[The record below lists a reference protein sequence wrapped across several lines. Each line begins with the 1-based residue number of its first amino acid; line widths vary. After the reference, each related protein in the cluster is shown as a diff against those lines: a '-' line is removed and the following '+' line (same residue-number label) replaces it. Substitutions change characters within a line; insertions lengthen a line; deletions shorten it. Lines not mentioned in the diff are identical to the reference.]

1 MSEATAGTGF
11 GAIQSQLKGLKARAD
26 EVKTLLEQ
34 QQALL
39 RRRGIKLPAS
49 AIDKLWTLRSRIDKL
64 SVALVDTHMQLQQ
77 LRRLAD
83 TTALVNSAQ
92 ETDEVLNQV
101 MDTVIQLTQAERGY
115 IVLKHRDSGELEFK
129 VARGLSAEETAAGG
143 RIVSWS
149 VINMVAESG
158 EPLLTV
164 DAGAD
169 EQFSHSESIAGFSL
183 LSILAV
189 PLVARDEVIGVAYCD
204 NRIMA
209 GLFKENELGLLT
221 SFGQQA
227 AVAIEN
233 ARLFEDIRAQMAL
246 IEEMQ
251 VRLSNIFASI
261 GSGVITVNGENRV
274 LVCNEAAEAITG
286 TTNAQASGMP
296 LNAVLPQ
303 VTDNFFESVERV
315 RRDQTQY
322 IWAERFEHH
331 GRQRYWQVVASPLR
345 GDDQVSRGV
354 ALVID
359 DLTERKEQEE
369 QRRLLGTFVPEALL
383 ENIGSISELD
393 TSPAERTISA
403 MFADVDGFTAFSE
416 YLQPEDLM
424 RLINRYLGAASDAI
438 NEYDGVVD
446 QYLGDAIRALWNS
459 QLNQQEDH
467 ALRAVGAAQAIL
479 KAVDALHEVVES
491 DQALRFCIGIH
502 TAHSVLGMVGGAD
515 RIEFAALGE
524 APDVGKFLQENA
536 EPGEIIISAETYALV
551 KDQVAA
557 DAMPAR
563 KSKAGFEHIET
574 IYRVLPR
581 AGSDNGADGAKPTPP
596 PGPLPDESRRES

>member
-1 MSEATAGTGF
+1 MSEATSATGF
-11 GAIQSQLKGLKARAD
+11 SAIQSQLKGLKSRAD
-26 EVKTLLEQ
+26 DIKTLLEQ
-34 QQALL
+34 QQELL
-39 RRRGIKLPAS
+39 RRRGISLPPN
-49 AIDKLWTLRSRIDKL
+49 AIDRLSTVRASIDKL
-64 SVALVDTHMQLQQ
+64 SVALVDSHMQLQQ
-77 LRRLAD
+77 LRRLAE

-92 ETDEVLNQV
+92 ETDQVLNEV
-101 MDTVIQLTQAERGY
+101 METVIQLTQAERGY
-115 IVLKHRDSGELEFK
+115 IVLRNRETGELEFT

-189 PLVARDEVIGVAYCD
+189 PLIARDEVIGVAYCD

-209 GLFKENELGLLT
+209 GLFKENELELLT

-251 VRLSNIFASI
+251 ARLSNIFASI
-261 GSGVITVNGENRV
+261 GSGVITVNGENCV
-274 LVCNEAAEAITG
+274 LVCNEAAETITG
-286 TTNAQASGMP
+286 TTNAKACGMR

-303 VTDNFFESVERV
+303 VTEGFYDSVERV
-315 RRDQTQY
+315 RREQTQH
-322 IWAERFEHH
+322 IWAERFEYL

-345 GDDQVSRGV
+345 GDNHVNHGV

-369 QRRLLGTFVPEALL
+369 QRRLLGTFVPEVLL

-424 RLINRYLGAASDAI
+424 RIINRYLGAASDAI
-438 NEYDGVVD
+438 NAHDGIVD
-446 QYLGDAIRALWNS
+446 QYLGDAIKALWNS
-459 QLNQQEDH
+459 QLNQQDDH
-467 ALRAVGAAQAIL
+467 AIRAVEAAQAIL
-479 KAVDALHEVVES
+479 HEVEALHEVV
-491 DQALRFCIGIH
+491 DRDHALHFCIGIH
-502 TAHSVLGMVGGAD
+502 SGHSVLGMVGGAD

-536 EPGEIIISAETYALV
+536 EPGEIIISAETYELV
-551 KDQVAA
+551 KDRVYAEPIPTRKPKA
-557 DAMPAR
+557 D
-563 KSKAGFEHIET
+563 FEHINT
-574 IYRVLPR
+574 IYRVVAR
-581 AGSDNGADGAKPTPP
+581 SASDNGASA
-596 PGPLPDESRRES
+596 S

>member
-1 MSEATAGTGF
+1 MSEVAKATGF
-11 GAIQSQLKGLKARAD
+11 SAIQTQLKGLKTRAD

-39 RRRGIKLPAS
+39 RRRGISLPAS
-49 AIDKLWTLRSRIDKL
+49 AIDRLWTVRSSIDKL
-64 SVALVDTHMQLQQ
+64 SVALVETHMQLQQ
-77 LRRLAD
+77 LRRLAE
-83 TTALVNSAQ
+83 TTALVNSGQ
-92 ETDEVLNQV
+92 ETDEVLNEV
-101 MDTVIQLTQAERGY
+101 MENVIQLTQAERGY
-115 IVLKHRDSGELEFK
+115 IVLKNRDTGELEFT

-189 PLVARDEVIGVAYCD
+189 PLIARDEVIGVAYCD

-233 ARLFEDIRAQMAL
+233 ARLFENIRAQLAL

-251 VRLSNIFASI
+251 GRLSNIFASI
-261 GSGVITVNGENRV
+261 GSGVITVNGENCV

-286 TTNAQASGMP
+286 AANANACGLP
-296 LNAVLPQ
+296 LNELLPQ
-303 VTDNFFESVERV
+303 VTEGFYESIERV
-315 RRDQTQY
+315 RREQTQH
-322 IWAERFEHH
+322 IWAERFERH

-345 GDDQVSRGV
+345 SDDQVNHGV

-369 QRRLLGTFVPEALL
+369 QRRLLGTFVSDALL

-424 RLINRYLGAASDAI
+424 RIINRYLGAASDAI
-438 NEYDGVVD
+438 TAHDGIVD
-446 QYLGDAIRALWNS
+446 QYLGDAIKALWNS
-459 QLNQQEDH
+459 QLNQQDDH
-467 ALRAVGAAQAIL
+467 ALRAVQAAQAIL
-479 KAVDALHEVVES
+479 GEMDALHEVVDKHHE
-491 DQALRFCIGIH
+491 LHFCIGIH
-502 TAHSVLGMVGGAD
+502 SGHSVLGMVGGAN

-536 EPGEIIISAETYALV
+536 EPGEIIISAETYELV
-551 KDQVAA
+551 KDQVHAQP
-557 DAMPAR
+557 MPPR
-563 KSKAGFEHIET
+563 KQKAGFEHINT
-574 IYRVLPR
+574 IYRVLSR
-581 AGSDNGADGAKPTPP
+581 GASENGASG
-596 PGPLPDESRRES
+596 S

>member
-1 MSEATAGTGF
+1 MSELAGAGGF
-11 GAIQSQLKGLKARAD
+11 SAIQTQLKDLKNRAD

-34 QQALL
+34 QQELL
-39 RRRGIKLPAS
+39 RRRGISLPAN
-49 AIDKLWTLRSRIDKL
+49 AIDRLWSVRSSIDKL
-64 SVALVDTHMQLQQ
+64 SLGLVETQMQLQQ

-92 ETDEVLNQV
+92 ETDLVLNEV
-101 MDTVIQLTQAERGY
+101 METVIQLTQAERGY
-115 IVLKHRDSGELEFK
+115 IVLKNRETGELEFK

-189 PLVARDEVIGVAYCD
+189 PLIARDEVIGVAYCD

-246 IEEMQ
+246 IEEMHA
-251 VRLSNIFASI
+251 RLSNIFASI
-261 GSGVITVNGENRV
+261 GSGVITVNGENCV

-286 TTNAQASGMP
+286 TTNAKACGMQ
-296 LNAVLPQ
+296 LSAVLPH
-303 VTDNFFESVERV
+303 VTESFYDSVERV
-315 RRDQTQY
+315 RREQMQH
-322 IWAERFEHH
+322 IWAERFEHQ

-345 GDDQVSRGV
+345 GDEQVNHGV

-393 TSPAERTISA
+393 TSPAEGTISA
-403 MFADVDGFTAFSE
+403 MFVDVRGFTAFSE
-416 YLQPEDLM
+416 TLQPEDLM
-424 RLINRYLGAASDAI
+424 RVVNRYLGAASDAI
-438 NEYDGVVD
+438 NEHDGIVD
-446 QYLGDAIRALWNS
+446 QYLGDAITAFWNS
-459 QLNQQEDH
+459 QLNQQDDH
-467 ALRAVGAAQAIL
+467 AARAVRAAEAIL
-479 KAVDALHEVVES
+479 DEVRALHEVVDKDHE
-491 DQALRFCIGIH
+491 LHFGIGIH
-502 TAHSVLGMVGGAD
+502 TGHSVMGMVGGAD

-524 APDVGKFLQENA
+524 APDVGRFLQENA
-536 EPGEIIISAETYALV
+536 EPGEIVISPTTYELVRDQIQAEAL
-551 KDQVAA
+551 
-557 DAMPAR
+557 PAR
-563 KSKAGFEHIET
+563 KMKAGFEDLST
-574 IYRVLPR
+574 IYRVIPR
-581 AGSDNGADGAKPTPP
+581 NGLGSGA
-596 PGPLPDESRRES
+596 

>member
-1 MSEATAGTGF
+1 MSELASASGF
-11 GAIQSQLKGLKARAD
+11 SAIQSQLKSLKTRAD
-26 EVKTLLEQ
+26 EVKTMLEQ
-34 QQALL
+34 QGELL
-39 RRRGIKLPAS
+39 RRRGISLPAN
-49 AIDKLWTLRSRIDKL
+49 AIDRLWTIRSRFDKL
-64 SVALVDTHMQLQQ
+64 SVGLVDTHLQLQQ
-77 LRRLAD
+77 LRRLAE

-92 ETDEVLNQV
+92 ETDAVLNEV
-101 MDTVIQLTQAERGY
+101 METVIQLTQAERGY
-115 IVLKHRDSGELEFK
+115 IVLKNRESGALEFA

-189 PLVARDEVIGVAYCD
+189 PLIARDEVIGVAYCD

-251 VRLSNIFASI
+251 ARLSNIFASI
-261 GSGVITVNGENRV
+261 GSGVITINGDNRV

-286 TTNAQASGMP
+286 ASNETARG
-296 LNAVLPQ
+296 LRLQEVLPP
-303 VTDNFFESVERV
+303 VTDDFYDSIERV
-315 RRDQTQY
+315 RREQTQH
-322 IWAERFEHH
+322 IWAERFERQ

-345 GDDQVSRGV
+345 SDDHVYHGV

-369 QRRLLGTFVPEALL
+369 QRRLLGTFVPDVLL
-383 ENIGSISELD
+383 QNIGSISELD

-424 RLINRYLGAASDAI
+424 RIINRYLGAASDVI
-438 NEYDGVVD
+438 NDHDGIVD
-446 QYLGDAIRALWNS
+446 QYLGDAIKALWNS
-459 QLNQQEDH
+459 QLNQQDDH
-467 ALRAVGAAQAIL
+467 AQRAVQTALAIL
-479 KAVDALHEVVES
+479 EEVESLHEVVAKE
-491 DQALRFCIGIH
+491 QALRFCIGIH
-502 TAHSVLGMVGGAD
+502 TGHAVLGMVGGAD

-551 KDQVAA
+551 KDSI
-557 DAMPAR
+557 PAEPLPTR
-563 KSKAGFEHIET
+563 KAKAGFEAIDT

-581 AGSDNGADGAKPTPP
+581 RRPANGAPGAS
-596 PGPLPDESRRES
+596 D

>member
-1 MSEATAGTGF
+1 MNEAASASGF
-11 GAIQSQLKGLKARAD
+11 GAIQTQLKGLKTRAD
-26 EVKTLLEQ
+26 EVKTLLERQ
-34 QQALL
+34 QELL
-39 RRRGIKLPAS
+39 RRRGISLPAS
-49 AIDKLWTLRSRIDKL
+49 AIDHLWTVRSSVDKL
-64 SVALVDTHMQLQQ
+64 SFALVDTHMQLQQ

-92 ETDEVLNQV
+92 ETDEVLNEV
-101 MDTVIQLTQAERGY
+101 METVIQLTQAERGY
-115 IVLKHRDSGELEFK
+115 IVLRNRETDELEFT

-149 VINMVAESG
+149 VINKVADSG

-189 PLVARDEVIGVAYCD
+189 PLIARDEVIGVAYCD
-204 NRIMA
+204 NRIIA

-261 GSGVITVNGENRV
+261 GSGVITVNGENCV
-274 LVCNEAAEAITG
+274 LVCNEAAEDITG
-286 TTNAQASGMP
+286 TTNAKACGMP
-296 LNAVLPQ
+296 LNAVLPH
-303 VTDNFFESVERV
+303 VTDNFYDSVERV
-315 RRDQTQY
+315 RQERMQH
-322 IWAERFEHH
+322 IWAERFEHQ

-345 GDDQVSRGV
+345 GDDQVNHGV

-424 RLINRYLGAASDAI
+424 RIINRYLGAASDVI
-438 NEYDGVVD
+438 NEHDGIVD
-446 QYLGDAIRALWNS
+446 QYLGDAIKALWNS
-459 QLNQQEDH
+459 QLNQQDDH
-467 ALRAVGAAQAIL
+467 ALRAVRAAQAIL
-479 KAVDALHEVVES
+479 HEVQALHEVV
-491 DQALRFCIGIH
+491 DKDHTLDFCIGIH
-502 TAHSVLGMVGGAD
+502 TGHSVLGMVGGAN

-536 EPGEIIISAETYALV
+536 QPGEIIISAETYDLV
-551 KDQVAA
+551 KDQVQAA
-557 DAMPAR
+557 PMAIR
-563 KSKAGFEHIET
+563 KPKAGFERFDT
-574 IYRVLPR
+574 VYRVLLPG
-581 AGSDNGADGAKPTPP
+581 ASDNGANGAQ
-596 PGPLPDESRRES
+596 

>member
-1 MSEATAGTGF
+1 MSQQAQTQGF
-11 GAIQSQLKGLKARAD
+11 SAIQAEVRGLKQRAD
-26 EVKTLLEQ
+26 EIKTLLEQ
-34 QQALL
+34 QQELL
-39 RRRGIKLPAS
+39 RRRGINLPAN
-49 AIDKLWTLRSRIDKL
+49 AIDRLWTLRSSIDQL
-64 SVALVDTHMQLQQ
+64 SVGLVDSHMQLQQ
-77 LRRLAD
+77 LRRLAE
-83 TTALVNSAQ
+83 TTALVNSPQ

-101 MDTVIQLTQAERGY
+101 METVIQLTQAERGY
-115 IVLKHRDSGELEFK
+115 IVLKNRETGELEFK

-158 EPLLTV
+158 EPLLTM

-169 EQFSHSESIAGFSL
+169 DKFSHSESIAGFSL

-189 PLVARDEVIGVAYCD
+189 PLKARDEVIGVAYCD

-233 ARLFEDIRAQMAL
+233 ARLFEDIRSQLAL

-261 GSGVITVNGENRV
+261 GSGVITINNENCV
-274 LVCNEAAEAITG
+274 IVCNEAAEEITG
-286 TTNAQASGMP
+286 ASNEEAVG
-296 LNAVLPQ
+296 LHLREVLPH
-303 VTDNFFESVERV
+303 VTESFFEYIELV
-315 RRDQTQY
+315 RREHTQH
-322 IWAERFEHH
+322 IWAERFEHQ

-345 GDDQVSRGV
+345 GDDEVSHGV

-369 QRRLLGTFVPEALL
+369 QRRLLGTFIPEALL
-383 ENIGSISELD
+383 ANIGSISELD
-393 TSPAERTISA
+393 TSPAEHTISA
-403 MFADVDGFTAFSE
+403 MFADVRGFTAFSE

-424 RLINRYLGAASDAI
+424 RIVNRYLGAASDAI
-438 NEYDGVVD
+438 TRHDGIVD
-446 QYLGDAIRALWNS
+446 QYLGDAITALWNT
-459 QLNQQEDH
+459 QLNHQDDH
-467 ALRAVGAAQAIL
+467 ALRAVRAAHAILAEAQAIHDVL
-479 KAVDALHEVVES
+479 DVDQRLH
-491 DQALRFCIGIH
+491 FGIGIH
-502 TAHSVLGMVGGAD
+502 TGHSVLGMVGGAN

-536 EPGEIIISAETYALV
+536 EPGEIIISAETWQRVKELV
-551 KDQVAA
+551 EAEPI
-557 DAMPAR
+557 PAR
-563 KSKAGFEHIET
+563 KPRAGFEDYQT
-574 IYRVLPR
+574 MYRVGALR
-581 AGSDNGADGAKPTPP
+581 ASNNGAQGH
-596 PGPLPDESRRES
+596 S

>member
-1 MSEATAGTGF
+1 MSELASASGF
-11 GAIQSQLKGLKARAD
+11 SAIQTQLKGLKTRAD
-26 EVKTLLEQ
+26 DVKTLLEQ
-34 QQALL
+34 QQELL
-39 RRRGIKLPAS
+39 RRRGIGLPAD
-49 AIDKLWTLRSRIDKL
+49 AIDRLWTVRSSIDKL
-64 SVALVDTHMQLQQ
+64 SVALVDTHMQLRQ
-77 LRRLAD
+77 LRRLAE

-101 MDTVIQLTQAERGY
+101 METVIQLTQAERGY
-115 IVLKHRDSGELEFK
+115 IVLRNRETGEMEFA

-189 PLVARDEVIGVAYCD
+189 PLIARDEVIGVAYCD

-251 VRLSNIFASI
+251 GRLSNIFASI
-261 GSGVITVNGENRV
+261 GSGVITVNGENCV
-274 LVCNEAAEAITG
+274 LVCNEAAETITG
-286 TTNAQASGMP
+286 TSNAKACGMP

-303 VTDNFFESVERV
+303 VTESFYDSVERV
-315 RRDQTQY
+315 RREQTQQ
-322 IWAERFEHH
+322 IWAERFEH
-331 GRQRYWQVVASPLR
+331 RSQQRYWQVVASPLR
-345 GDDQVSRGV
+345 GDDQVNHGV

-369 QRRLLGTFVPEALL
+369 QRRLLGTFVPDVLL

-403 MFADVDGFTAFSE
+403 MFADIDGFTAFSE

-424 RLINRYLGAASDAI
+424 RIINRYLGAASDAI
-438 NEYDGVVD
+438 NDHDGIVD
-446 QYLGDAIRALWNS
+446 QYLGDAIKALWNS
-459 QLNQQEDH
+459 QLNQQDDH
-467 ALRAVGAAQAIL
+467 ASRAVQAAQAIME
-479 KAVDALHEVVES
+479 AVEALRGIVDE

-502 TAHSVLGMVGGAD
+502 TGHAVLGMVGGAD

-536 EPGEIIISAETYALV
+536 EPGEIIISAATYELV
-551 KDQVAA
+551 KDQVQALP
-557 DAMPAR
+557 MPTR
-563 KSKAGFEHIET
+563 KPKAGFEDIDR

-581 AGSDNGADGAKPTPP
+581 GPSDTEAMAPP
-596 PGPLPDESRRES
+596 D

>member
-1 MSEATAGTGF
+1 MSELAGAGGF
-11 GAIQSQLKGLKARAD
+11 SAIQTQLKDLKNRAD

-34 QQALL
+34 QQELL
-39 RRRGIKLPAS
+39 RRRGISLPAN
-49 AIDKLWTLRSRIDKL
+49 AIDRLWSVRSSIDKL
-64 SVALVDTHMQLQQ
+64 SLGLVETQMQLQQ

-92 ETDEVLNQV
+92 ETDLVLNEV
-101 MDTVIQLTQAERGY
+101 METVIQLTQAERGY
-115 IVLKHRDSGELEFK
+115 IVLKNRETGELEFK

-189 PLVARDEVIGVAYCD
+189 PLIARDEVIGVAYCD

-246 IEEMQ
+246 IEEMHA
-251 VRLSNIFASI
+251 RLSNIFASI
-261 GSGVITVNGENRV
+261 GSGVITVNGENCV

-286 TTNAQASGMP
+286 TTNAKACGMQ
-296 LNAVLPQ
+296 LSAVLPH
-303 VTDNFFESVERV
+303 VTESFYDSVERV
-315 RRDQTQY
+315 RREQMQH
-322 IWAERFEHH
+322 IWAERFEHQ

-345 GDDQVSRGV
+345 GDEQVNHGV

-359 DLTERKEQEE
+359 DLPERKEQEE

-393 TSPAERTISA
+393 TSPAEGTISA
-403 MFADVDGFTAFSE
+403 MFVDVRGFTAFSE
-416 YLQPEDLM
+416 TLQPEDLM
-424 RLINRYLGAASDAI
+424 RVVNRYLGAASDAI
-438 NEYDGVVD
+438 NEHDGIVD
-446 QYLGDAIRALWNS
+446 QYLGDAITAFWNS
-459 QLNQQEDH
+459 QLNQQDDH
-467 ALRAVGAAQAIL
+467 AARAVRAAEAIL
-479 KAVDALHEVVES
+479 DEVRALHEVVDKDHE
-491 DQALRFCIGIH
+491 LHFGIGIH
-502 TAHSVLGMVGGAD
+502 TGHSVMGMVGGAD

-524 APDVGKFLQENA
+524 APDVGRFLQENA
-536 EPGEIIISAETYALV
+536 EPGEIVISPTTYELVRDQIQAEAL
-551 KDQVAA
+551 
-557 DAMPAR
+557 PAR
-563 KSKAGFEHIET
+563 KMKAGFEDLST
-574 IYRVLPR
+574 IYRVIPR
-581 AGSDNGADGAKPTPP
+581 NGLDNGA
-596 PGPLPDESRRES
+596 

>member
-1 MSEATAGTGF
+1 MSETASASAF
-11 GAIQSQLKGLKARAD
+11 GAIQTQLTGLKTRAD

-34 QQALL
+34 QQELL
-39 RRRGIKLPAS
+39 RRRGISLPAS
-49 AIDKLWTLRSRIDKL
+49 AIDRLWTVRSSVDKL
-64 SVALVDTHMQLQQ
+64 SFALVDTHMQLQQ

-92 ETDEVLNQV
+92 ETEEVLNEV
-101 MDTVIQLTQAERGY
+101 METVIQLTQAERGY
-115 IVLKHRDSGELEFK
+115 IVLRNRETGELEFT

-149 VINMVAESG
+149 VINKVAESG

-189 PLVARDEVIGVAYCD
+189 PLIARDEVIGVAYCD

-261 GSGVITVNGENRV
+261 GSGVITVNGENCV
-274 LVCNEAAEAITG
+274 LVCNEAAEYITG
-286 TTNAQASGMP
+286 TTNASACGMP

-303 VTDNFFESVERV
+303 VTESFYDSVERV
-315 RRDQTQY
+315 RQERMQH
-322 IWAERFEHH
+322 IWAERFEHQ

-345 GDDQVSRGV
+345 GDDQVNHGV

-383 ENIGSISELD
+383 ENIGSISQLD

-403 MFADVDGFTAFSE
+403 MFADMDGFTAFSE
-416 YLQPEDLM
+416 HLEPEDLM
-424 RLINRYLGAASDAI
+424 RIINRYLGAASDAI
-438 NEYDGVVD
+438 NEHDGIVD
-446 QYLGDAIRALWNS
+446 QYLGDAIKALWNS
-459 QLNQQEDH
+459 QLNQQDDH
-467 ALRAVGAAQAIL
+467 ALRAVQAAQAIL
-479 KAVDALHEVVES
+479 QEVEALH
-491 DQALRFCIGIH
+491 ALVDREHALHFCIGIH
-502 TAHSVLGMVGGAD
+502 TGHSVLGMVGGAN

-536 EPGEIIISAETYALV
+536 EPGEILISAETYELV
-551 KDQVAA
+551 KDQVQAA
-557 DAMPAR
+557 PMKIR
-563 KSKAGFEHIET
+563 KPTAGFERFDT
-574 IYRVLPR
+574 IYRVLLR
-581 AGSDNGADGAKPTPP
+581 SASDNGASG
-596 PGPLPDESRRES
+596 SQ

>member
-1 MSEATAGTGF
+1 MSEAVSATSF
-11 GAIQSQLKGLKARAD
+11 GAIQTQLSGLKTRAD
-26 EVKTLLEQ
+26 DVKTLLEQ
-34 QQALL
+34 QQELL
-39 RRRGIKLPAS
+39 RRRGISLPAN
-49 AIDKLWTLRSRIDKL
+49 AIDRLWTVRSSIDRL
-64 SVALVDTHMQLQQ
+64 SAALVDTHMQLQQ

-92 ETDEVLNQV
+92 ETDEVLNEV
-101 MDTVIQLTQAERGY
+101 METVIQLTQAERGY
-115 IVLKHRDSGELEFK
+115 IVLKNRDTGEMEFA

-169 EQFSHSESIAGFSL
+169 KQFSHSESIAGFSL

-189 PLVARDEVIGVAYCD
+189 PLIARDEVIGVAYCD
-204 NRIMA
+204 NRVMA

-233 ARLFEDIRAQMAL
+233 ARLFEDIRAQLSL

-261 GSGVITVNGENRV
+261 GTGVITVNGENCV
-274 LVCNEAAEAITG
+274 LVCNEAAEKITG
-286 TTNAQASGMP
+286 TSNAKACGMR
-296 LNAVLPQ
+296 LRAVLPL
-303 VTDNFFESVERV
+303 VTDSFYDSVERV
-315 RRDQTQY
+315 RREQMQH

-345 GDDQVSRGV
+345 SDDQVNHGV

-369 QRRLLGTFVPEALL
+369 QRRLLGTFVPEALV

-403 MFADVDGFTAFSE
+403 MPRGS
-416 YLQPEDLM
+416 Q
-424 RLINRYLGAASDAI
+424 RRSASPTMLAI
-438 NEYDGVVD
+438 SQVV
-446 QYLGDAIRALWNS
+446 
-459 QLNQQEDH
+459 
-467 ALRAVGAAQAIL
+467 
-479 KAVDALHEVVES
+479 
-491 DQALRFCIGIH
+491 
-502 TAHSVLGMVGGAD
+502 M
-515 RIEFAALGE
+515 AAL
-524 APDVGKFLQENA
+524 A
-536 EPGEIIISAETYALV
+536 ERG
-551 KDQVAA
+551 
-557 DAMPAR
+557 
-563 KSKAGFEHIET
+563 
-574 IYRVLPR
+574 
-581 AGSDNGADGAKPTPP
+581 
-596 PGPLPDESRRES
+596 